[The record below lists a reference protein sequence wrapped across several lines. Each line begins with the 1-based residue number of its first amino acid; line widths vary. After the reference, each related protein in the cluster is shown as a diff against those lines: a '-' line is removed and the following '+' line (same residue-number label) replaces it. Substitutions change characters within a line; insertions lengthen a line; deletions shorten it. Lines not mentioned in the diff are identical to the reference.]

1 MLLIS
6 SCDKVKDFLCKCDYH
21 SARKGQESVRS
32 LRRVVRFKRKTNLH
46 YAEAE
51 QDKTYRTDKPEIKS
65 DRLLIT
71 LSGLPTAALSP
82 SAKAVTVI
90 HRTIAKAITT
100 EQ

>member
-51 QDKTYRTDKPEIKS
+51 QDKTYRTDKPENKVRQIADYIKRTS
-65 DRLLIT
+65 YGGT
-71 LSGLPTAALSP
+71 FALSK
-82 SAKAVTVI
+82 SCYRNT
-90 HRTIAKAITT
+90 
-100 EQ
+100 